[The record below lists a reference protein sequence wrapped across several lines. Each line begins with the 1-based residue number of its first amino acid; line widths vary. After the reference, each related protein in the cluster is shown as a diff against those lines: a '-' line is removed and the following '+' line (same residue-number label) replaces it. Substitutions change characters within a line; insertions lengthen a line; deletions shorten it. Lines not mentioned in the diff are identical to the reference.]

1 MNGTAD
7 RTGALGAANAAGT
20 VTTFEQ
26 LENKIRASEKAYDLN
41 KITQAYEV
49 AEKAHDGQK
58 RTSGD
63 PYITHPLAV
72 ASILLD
78 FCMDTDTICAALLHD
93 VVEDTEVTLEEL
105 RKKFGDDVALMVDGV
120 TKIGLVPLN
129 SKEEQHAE
137 NIRKI
142 LMAMSKDIRVI
153 IIKLADRLH
162 NMRTLAAR
170 PPHKQRKTS
179 LETMN
184 FYAPIAHRLGMSDV
198 KEEMEDIAIH
208 YLDPY
213 GCKEVEEQIAL
224 HKEERDAFIDSIK
237 ARIRERITD
246 IKPEPIIEGR
256 VKSIYSIYKKVYVK
270 NKKFDEIYDIYAV
283 RVIVQ
288 SVIECY
294 NVLGVIHDMF
304 RPIPYRF
311 KDYIATPKPNRY
323 QSLHT
328 TVIGREGIP
337 FEVQI
342 RTVEMHNTAQYG
354 VAAHWKYK
362 AGLSGSVSGEKRF
375 DWIRQLLERQQEA
388 DDVEAIT
395 DAIKTDLAQDEVFAF
410 TPKGDVISLPLGATV
425 IDFAYTI
432 HTQVGNKM
440 TGAKVGGRMVSFD
453 YEIKTGDIVE
463 ILTSGSPNYGPNR
476 NWLEIAKT
484 TEAKSKIRSWF
495 KKECRDENI
504 VRGREELEREFR
516 RNGIATEPELL
527 QSAAQRQRLS
537 SVDDLYAAIG
547 YGGVSLSKI
556 IQRIKEEQLRN
567 HKELQSAQA
576 AASADPQENIAETNR
591 RSRRKGIVVEG
602 VDNCLVKFAQCCNPL
617 PGDPIIGFVT
627 RGFGV
632 SIHKQ
637 DCINVINNMDNPD
650 NKDRWIKA
658 SWAGVDDSTYR
669 ATIDVIAE
677 DRITIFADIT
687 TAIAANH
694 IPLHELNAH
703 HLKNG
708 NTNLVVT
715 VEIAGME
722 QLSNVMGRL
731 QKIPGVISVER
742 TGKL

>member
-1 MNGTAD
+1 ME
-7 RTGALGAANAAGT
+7 AAVCST
-20 VTTFEQ
+20 IEQ
-26 LENKIRASEKAYDLN
+26 LMEKIRLSEKQYDAD
-41 KITQAYEV
+41 KIMRAYEV
-49 AEKAHDGQK
+49 ADRAHEGQMRSSGEK
-58 RTSGD
+58 
-63 PYITHPLAV
+63 YITHPLTV

-78 FCMDTDTICAALLHD
+78 YCMDTDTICAALLHD
-93 VVEDTEVTLEEL
+93 VVEDTDVTLDEL
-105 RKKFGDDVALMVDGV
+105 RKKFGEDVAVMVDGV

-129 SKEEQHAE
+129 SKEEQQAE

-162 NMRTLAAR
+162 NMRTLYAR
-170 PPHKQRKTS
+170 PPEKQRKTS

-184 FYAPIAHRLGMSDV
+184 YYAPIAHRLGMSDV

-213 GCKEVEEQIAL
+213 GCKEIERLLDV
-224 HKEERDAFIDSIK
+224 HKEERDSFIDTIIS
-237 ARIRERITD
+237 RIRERITD

-256 VKSIYSIYKKVYVK
+256 VKSIYSIYKKLYLK
-270 NKKFDEIYDIYAV
+270 NKRFDEIYDIYAV

-328 TVIGREGIP
+328 TVIGHEGIP

-354 VAAHWKYK
+354 IAAHWKYK
-362 AGLSGSVSGEKRF
+362 AGLKGSVAGEKRF

-388 DDVEAIT
+388 DDVEQLT
-395 DAIKTDLAQDEVFAF
+395 DAIKTDLAADEVFVF
-410 TPKGDVISLPLGATV
+410 SPKGDVFSLPKGATV
-425 IDFAYTI
+425 IDFAYAI
-432 HTQVGNKM
+432 HTEVGNKM
-440 TGAKVGGRMVSFD
+440 TGARVGGRMVSFD
-453 YEIKTGDIVE
+453 YKVKTGDIIE
-463 ILTSGSPNYGPNR
+463 ILTSGSASYGPNR
-476 NWLEIAKT
+476 NWLDIAT
-484 TEAKSKIRSWF
+484 TNEAKAKIRSWF

-516 RNGIATEPELL
+516 RNDIEITPELL
-527 QSAAQRQRLS
+527 EDAARRQRLD
-537 SVDDLYAAIG
+537 SVDDLLAAVG
-547 YGGVSLSKI
+547 YGGVSLQKI
-556 IQRIKEEQLRN
+556 MQRIKEEQLRAAKN
-567 HKELQSAQA
+567 APAAPQTPEELSAAIEQ
-576 AASADPQENIAETNR
+576 TNA
-591 RSRRKGIVVEG
+591 RSRRKGIIIEG
-602 VDNCLVKFAQCCNPL
+602 VDNCLVKFAHCCSPL

-637 DCINVINNMDNPD
+637 DCINVINNMDNPE

-658 SWAGVDDSTYR
+658 SWAGVDNSTYR
-669 ATIDVIAE
+669 AVIDIISEQKSSVI
-677 DRITIFADIT
+677 ADIT
-687 TAIAANH
+687 AAIAANH
-694 IPLHELNAH
+694 IPLHEMNLH
-703 HLKNG
+703 QLKNG
-708 NTNLVVT
+708 NNNLVIT
-715 VEIAGME
+715 IEIAGVE
-722 QLSNVMGRL
+722 QLTNIMTRL
-731 QKIPGVISVER
+731 QKIAGVISVER
-742 TGKL
+742 TGKQ

>member
-1 MNGTAD
+1 MTSQSG
-7 RTGALGAANAAGT
+7 AAGT
-20 VTTFEQ
+20 AVKTFEQ
-26 LENKIRASEKAYDLN
+26 LVEKIRASEKPYDLE
-41 KITQAYEV
+41 KITQAYKV
-49 AEKAHDGQK
+49 AEKAHEGQL

-78 FCMDTDTICAALLHD
+78 YCMDTDTICAALLHD
-93 VVEDTEVTLEEL
+93 TVEDTDVTLDEL
-105 RKKFGDDVALMVDGV
+105 RKKFGEDVALMVDGV
-120 TKIGLVPLN
+120 TKIGLVPLV
-129 SKEEQHAE
+129 SKEEQQAE

-170 PPHKQRKTS
+170 PPEKQRKTS

-237 ARIRERITD
+237 KRIRERISD

-270 NKKFDEIYDIYAV
+270 NKRFDEIYDIYAV

-362 AGLSGSVSGEKRF
+362 AGISGNVSGEKRF

-388 DDVEAIT
+388 DDVEAIA
-395 DAIKTDLAQDEVFAF
+395 DAIKTDLSPDEVFVF
-410 TPKGDVISLPLGATV
+410 TPKGDVVALPTGATV
-425 IDFAYTI
+425 LDFAYHI

-453 YEIKTGDIVE
+453 YVVHTGEIVE

-476 NWLEIAKT
+476 NWIEIAKT

-495 KKECRDENI
+495 KKECREENI
-504 VRGREELEREFR
+504 ERGREELEREFK
-516 RNGIATEPELL
+516 RNNIAITPELL
-527 QSAAQRQRLS
+527 QTFASRQRLD

-547 YGGVSLSKI
+547 YGGVSMAKI
-556 IQRIKEEQLRN
+556 VQRIKEDQLRN
-567 HKELQSAQA
+567 HKEQQAIQA
-576 AASADPQENIAETNR
+576 AAENPMESISENNR
-591 RSRRKGIVVEG
+591 RSRKKGIIIEG
-602 VDNCLVKFAQCCNPL
+602 MENCLVKFAQCCNPL

-637 DCINVINNMDNPD
+637 DCVNVVNNRDDPE
-650 NKDRWIKA
+650 NKDRWLKA
-658 SWAGVDDSTYR
+658 TWAGVEDSTYR

-694 IPLHELNAH
+694 IPLQEMNGH

-708 NTNLVVT
+708 NLDLVVT
-715 VEIAGME
+715 VEIAGVE
-722 QLSNVMGRL
+722 QLSNVMGRI

-742 TGKL
+742 TGKQ

>member
-1 MNGTAD
+1 MTSQ
-7 RTGALGAANAAGT
+7 TGAAGT
-20 VTTFEQ
+20 AVKTFEQ
-26 LENKIRASEKAYDLN
+26 LVEKIRASEKPYDLE
-41 KITQAYEV
+41 KITQAYKV
-49 AEKAHDGQK
+49 AEKAHEGQL

-78 FCMDTDTICAALLHD
+78 YCMDTDTICAALLHD
-93 VVEDTEVTLEEL
+93 TVEDTDVTLDEL
-105 RKKFGDDVALMVDGV
+105 RKKFGEDVALMVDGV
-120 TKIGLVPLN
+120 TKIGLVPLV
-129 SKEEQHAE
+129 SKEEQQAE

-170 PPHKQRKTS
+170 PPEKQRKTS

-237 ARIRERITD
+237 KRIRERISD

-270 NKKFDEIYDIYAV
+270 NKRFDEIYDIYAV

-362 AGLSGSVSGEKRF
+362 AGISGNVSGEKRF

-388 DDVEAIT
+388 DDVEAIA
-395 DAIKTDLAQDEVFAF
+395 DAIKTDLSPDEVFVF
-410 TPKGDVISLPLGATV
+410 TPKGDVVALPTGATV
-425 IDFAYTI
+425 LDFAYHI

-453 YEIKTGDIVE
+453 YVVHTGEIVE

-476 NWLEIAKT
+476 NWIEIAKT

-495 KKECRDENI
+495 KKECREENI
-504 VRGREELEREFR
+504 ERGREELEREFK
-516 RNGIATEPELL
+516 RNNIAITPELL
-527 QSAAQRQRLS
+527 QTSASRQRLD

-547 YGGVSLSKI
+547 YGGVSLAKI
-556 IQRIKEEQLRN
+556 VQRIKEDQLRN
-567 HKELQSAQA
+567 HKEQQAIQA
-576 AASADPQENIAETNR
+576 AAENPMESISENNR
-591 RSRRKGIVVEG
+591 RSRKKGIIIEG
-602 VDNCLVKFAQCCNPL
+602 MENCLVKFAQCCNPL

-637 DCINVINNMDNPD
+637 DCVNVVNNRDDPD
-650 NKDRWIKA
+650 NKDRWLKA
-658 SWAGVDDSTYR
+658 TWAGVEDSTYR

-694 IPLHELNAH
+694 IPLQEMNGH

-708 NTNLVVT
+708 NLDLVVT
-715 VEIAGME
+715 VEIAGVE
-722 QLSNVMGRL
+722 QLSNVMGRI

-742 TGKL
+742 TGKQ

>member
-1 MNGTAD
+1 MTSQ
-7 RTGALGAANAAGT
+7 TGAAGT
-20 VTTFEQ
+20 AVKTFEQ
-26 LENKIRASEKAYDLN
+26 LVEKIRASEKPYDLE
-41 KITQAYEV
+41 KITQAYKV
-49 AEKAHDGQK
+49 AEKAHEGQL

-78 FCMDTDTICAALLHD
+78 YCMDTDTICAALL
-93 VVEDTEVTLEEL
+93 VEDTDVTLDEL
-105 RKKFGDDVALMVDGV
+105 RKKFGEDVALMVDGV
-120 TKIGLVPLN
+120 TKIGLVPLV
-129 SKEEQHAE
+129 SKEEQQAE

-170 PPHKQRKTS
+170 PPEKQRKTS

-237 ARIRERITD
+237 KRIRERISD

-270 NKKFDEIYDIYAV
+270 NKRFDEIYDIYAV

-362 AGLSGSVSGEKRF
+362 AGISGNVSGEKRF
-375 DWIRQLLERQQEA
+375 DWIRQLLESQQEA
-388 DDVEAIT
+388 DDVEAIA
-395 DAIKTDLAQDEVFAF
+395 DAIKTDLSPDEVFVF
-410 TPKGDVISLPLGATV
+410 TPKGDVVALPTGATV
-425 IDFAYTI
+425 LDFAYHI

-453 YEIKTGDIVE
+453 YVVHTGEIVE

-476 NWLEIAKT
+476 NWIEIAKT

-495 KKECRDENI
+495 KKECREENI
-504 VRGREELEREFR
+504 ERGREELEREFK
-516 RNGIATEPELL
+516 RNNIAITPELL
-527 QSAAQRQRLS
+527 QTSASRQRLD

-547 YGGVSLSKI
+547 YGGVSMAKI
-556 IQRIKEEQLRN
+556 VQRIKEDQLRN
-567 HKELQSAQA
+567 HKEQQAIQA
-576 AASADPQENIAETNR
+576 AAENPMESISENNR
-591 RSRRKGIVVEG
+591 RSRKKGIIIEG
-602 VDNCLVKFAQCCNPL
+602 MENCLVKFAQCCNPL

-637 DCINVINNMDNPD
+637 DCVNVVNNRDDPE
-650 NKDRWIKA
+650 NKDRWLKA
-658 SWAGVDDSTYR
+658 TWAGVEDSTYR

-694 IPLHELNAH
+694 IPLQEMNGH

-708 NTNLVVT
+708 NLDLVVT
-715 VEIAGME
+715 VEIAGVE
-722 QLSNVMGRL
+722 QLSNVMGRI

-742 TGKL
+742 TGKQ

>member
-1 MNGTAD
+1 MTSQ
-7 RTGALGAANAAGT
+7 TGAAGT
-20 VTTFEQ
+20 AVKTFEQ
-26 LENKIRASEKAYDLN
+26 LVEKIRASEKTYDLE
-41 KITQAYEV
+41 KITQAYKV
-49 AEKAHDGQK
+49 AEKAHEGQL

-78 FCMDTDTICAALLHD
+78 YCMDTDTICAALLHD
-93 VVEDTEVTLEEL
+93 TVEDTDVTLDEL
-105 RKKFGDDVALMVDGV
+105 RKKFGEDVALMVDGV
-120 TKIGLVPLN
+120 TKIGLVPLV
-129 SKEEQHAE
+129 SKEEQQAE

-170 PPHKQRKTS
+170 PPEKQRKTS

-237 ARIRERITD
+237 KRIRERISD

-270 NKKFDEIYDIYAV
+270 NKRFDEIYDIYAV

-362 AGLSGSVSGEKRF
+362 AGISGNVSGEKRF

-388 DDVEAIT
+388 DDVEAIA
-395 DAIKTDLAQDEVFAF
+395 DAIKTDLSPDEVFVF
-410 TPKGDVISLPLGATV
+410 TPKGDVVALPTGATV
-425 IDFAYTI
+425 LDFAYHI

-453 YEIKTGDIVE
+453 YVVHTGEIVE

-476 NWLEIAKT
+476 NWIEIAKT

-495 KKECRDENI
+495 KKECREENI
-504 VRGREELEREFR
+504 ERGREELEREFK
-516 RNGIATEPELL
+516 RNNIAITPELL
-527 QSAAQRQRLS
+527 QTSASRQRLD

-547 YGGVSLSKI
+547 YGGVSMAKI
-556 IQRIKEEQLRN
+556 VQRIKEDQLRN
-567 HKELQSAQA
+567 HKEQQAIQA
-576 AASADPQENIAETNR
+576 AAENPMESISENNR
-591 RSRRKGIVVEG
+591 RSRKKGIIIEG
-602 VDNCLVKFAQCCNPL
+602 MENCLVKFAQCCNPL

-637 DCINVINNMDNPD
+637 DCVNVVNNRDDPE
-650 NKDRWIKA
+650 NKDRWLKA
-658 SWAGVDDSTYR
+658 TWAGVEDSTYR

-694 IPLHELNAH
+694 IPLQEMNGH

-708 NTNLVVT
+708 NLDLVVT
-715 VEIAGME
+715 VEIAGVE
-722 QLSNVMGRL
+722 QLSNVMGRI

-742 TGKL
+742 TGKQ

>member
-1 MNGTAD
+1 MTSQ
-7 RTGALGAANAAGT
+7 TGAAGT
-20 VTTFEQ
+20 AVKTFEQ
-26 LENKIRASEKAYDLN
+26 LVEKIRASEKPYDLE
-41 KITQAYEV
+41 KITQAYKV
-49 AEKAHDGQK
+49 AEKAHEGQL

-78 FCMDTDTICAALLHD
+78 YCMDTDTICAALLHD
-93 VVEDTEVTLEEL
+93 TVEDTDVTLDEL
-105 RKKFGDDVALMVDGV
+105 RKKFGEDVALMVDGV
-120 TKIGLVPLN
+120 TKIGLVPLV
-129 SKEEQHAE
+129 SKEEQQAE

-170 PPHKQRKTS
+170 PPEKQRKTS

-237 ARIRERITD
+237 KRIRERISD

-270 NKKFDEIYDIYAV
+270 NKRFDEIYDIYAV

-362 AGLSGSVSGEKRF
+362 AGISGNVSGEKRF

-388 DDVEAIT
+388 DDVEAIA
-395 DAIKTDLAQDEVFAF
+395 DAIKTDLSPDEVFVF
-410 TPKGDVISLPLGATV
+410 TPKGDVVALPTGATV
-425 IDFAYTI
+425 LDFAYHI

-453 YEIKTGDIVE
+453 YVVHTGEIVE

-476 NWLEIAKT
+476 NWIEIAKT

-495 KKECRDENI
+495 KKECREENI
-504 VRGREELEREFR
+504 ERGREELEREFK
-516 RNGIATEPELL
+516 RNNIAITPELL
-527 QSAAQRQRLS
+527 QTSASRQRLD

-547 YGGVSLSKI
+547 YGGVSMAKI
-556 IQRIKEEQLRN
+556 VQRIKEDQLRN
-567 HKELQSAQA
+567 HQEQQAIQA
-576 AASADPQENIAETNR
+576 AAENPMESISENNR
-591 RSRRKGIVVEG
+591 RSRKKGIIIEG
-602 VDNCLVKFAQCCNPL
+602 MENCLVKFAQCCNPL

-637 DCINVINNMDNPD
+637 DCVNVVNNRDDPE
-650 NKDRWIKA
+650 NKDRWLKA
-658 SWAGVDDSTYR
+658 TWAGVEDSTYR

-694 IPLHELNAH
+694 IPLQEMNGH

-708 NTNLVVT
+708 NLDLVVT
-715 VEIAGME
+715 VEIAGVE
-722 QLSNVMGRL
+722 QLSNVMGRI

-742 TGKL
+742 TGKQ

>member
-1 MNGTAD
+1 MTSQ
-7 RTGALGAANAAGT
+7 TGAAGT
-20 VTTFEQ
+20 AVKTFEQ
-26 LENKIRASEKAYDLN
+26 LVEKIRASEKPYDLE
-41 KITQAYEV
+41 KITQAYKV
-49 AEKAHDGQK
+49 AEKAHEGQL

-78 FCMDTDTICAALLHD
+78 YCMDTDTICAALLHD
-93 VVEDTEVTLEEL
+93 TVEDTDVTLDEL
-105 RKKFGDDVALMVDGV
+105 RKKFGEDVALMVDGV
-120 TKIGLVPLN
+120 TKIGLVPLV
-129 SKEEQHAE
+129 SKEEQQAE

-170 PPHKQRKTS
+170 PPEKQRKTS

-237 ARIRERITD
+237 KRIRERISD

-270 NKKFDEIYDIYAV
+270 NKRFDEIYDIYAV

-362 AGLSGSVSGEKRF
+362 AGISGNVSGEKRF

-388 DDVEAIT
+388 DDVEAIA
-395 DAIKTDLAQDEVFAF
+395 DAIKTDLSPDEVFVF
-410 TPKGDVISLPLGATV
+410 TPKGDVVALPTGATV
-425 IDFAYTI
+425 LDFAYHI

-453 YEIKTGDIVE
+453 YVVHTGEIVE
-463 ILTSGSPNYGPNR
+463 ILTSGSPNYGPNS
-476 NWLEIAKT
+476 NWIEIAKT

-495 KKECRDENI
+495 KKECREENI
-504 VRGREELEREFR
+504 ERGREELEREFK
-516 RNGIATEPELL
+516 RNNIAITPELL
-527 QSAAQRQRLS
+527 QTSASRQRLD

-547 YGGVSLSKI
+547 YGGVSMAKI
-556 IQRIKEEQLRN
+556 VQRIKEDQLRN
-567 HKELQSAQA
+567 HKEQQAIQA
-576 AASADPQENIAETNR
+576 AAENPMESISENNR
-591 RSRRKGIVVEG
+591 RSRKKGIIIEG
-602 VDNCLVKFAQCCNPL
+602 MENCLVKFAQCCNPL

-637 DCINVINNMDNPD
+637 DCVNVVNNRDDPE
-650 NKDRWIKA
+650 NKDRWLKA
-658 SWAGVDDSTYR
+658 TWAGVEDSTYR

-694 IPLHELNAH
+694 IPLQEMNGH

-708 NTNLVVT
+708 NLDLVVT
-715 VEIAGME
+715 VEIAGVE
-722 QLSNVMGRL
+722 QLSNVMGRI

-742 TGKL
+742 TGKQ

>member
-1 MNGTAD
+1 MTSQ
-7 RTGALGAANAAGT
+7 TGAAGT
-20 VTTFEQ
+20 AVKTFEQ
-26 LENKIRASEKAYDLN
+26 LVEKIRASEKPYDLE
-41 KITQAYEV
+41 KITQAYKM
-49 AEKAHDGQK
+49 AEKAHEGQL

-78 FCMDTDTICAALLHD
+78 YCMDTDTICAALLHD
-93 VVEDTEVTLEEL
+93 TVEDTDVTLDEL
-105 RKKFGDDVALMVDGV
+105 RKKFGEDVALMVDGV
-120 TKIGLVPLN
+120 TKIGLVPLV
-129 SKEEQHAE
+129 SKEEQQAE

-170 PPHKQRKTS
+170 PPEKQRKTS

-237 ARIRERITD
+237 KRIRERISD

-270 NKKFDEIYDIYAV
+270 NKRFDEIYDIYAV

-362 AGLSGSVSGEKRF
+362 AGISGNVSGEKRF

-388 DDVEAIT
+388 DDVEAIA
-395 DAIKTDLAQDEVFAF
+395 DAIKTDLSPDEVFVF
-410 TPKGDVISLPLGATV
+410 TPKGDVVALPTGATV
-425 IDFAYTI
+425 LDFAYHI

-453 YEIKTGDIVE
+453 YVVHTGEIVE

-476 NWLEIAKT
+476 NWIEIAKT

-495 KKECRDENI
+495 KKECREENI
-504 VRGREELEREFR
+504 ERGREELEREFK
-516 RNGIATEPELL
+516 RNNIAITPELL
-527 QSAAQRQRLS
+527 QTSASRQRLD

-547 YGGVSLSKI
+547 YGGVSMAKI
-556 IQRIKEEQLRN
+556 VQRIKEDQLRN
-567 HKELQSAQA
+567 QKEQQAIQA
-576 AASADPQENIAETNR
+576 AAENPMESISENNR
-591 RSRRKGIVVEG
+591 RSRKKGIIIEG
-602 VDNCLVKFAQCCNPL
+602 MENCLVKFAQCCNPL

-637 DCINVINNMDNPD
+637 DCVNVVNNRDDPE
-650 NKDRWIKA
+650 NKDRWLKA
-658 SWAGVDDSTYR
+658 TWAGVEDSTYR

-694 IPLHELNAH
+694 IPLQEMNGH

-708 NTNLVVT
+708 NLDLVVT
-715 VEIAGME
+715 VEIAGVE
-722 QLSNVMGRL
+722 QLSNVMGRI

-742 TGKL
+742 TGKQ

>member
-1 MNGTAD
+1 MTSQTGVAGTA
-7 RTGALGAANAAGT
+7 
-20 VTTFEQ
+20 VKTFEQ
-26 LENKIRASEKAYDLN
+26 LVEKIRASEKPYDLE
-41 KITQAYEV
+41 KITQAYKV
-49 AEKAHDGQK
+49 AEKAHEGQL

-78 FCMDTDTICAALLHD
+78 YCMDTDTICAALLHD
-93 VVEDTEVTLEEL
+93 TVEDTDVTLDEL
-105 RKKFGDDVALMVDGV
+105 RKKFGEDVALMVDGV
-120 TKIGLVPLN
+120 TKIGLVPLV
-129 SKEEQHAE
+129 SKEEQQAE

-170 PPHKQRKTS
+170 PPEKQRKTS

-237 ARIRERITD
+237 KRIRERISD

-270 NKKFDEIYDIYAV
+270 NKRFDEIYDIYAV

-362 AGLSGSVSGEKRF
+362 AGISGNVSGEKRF

-388 DDVEAIT
+388 DDVEAIA
-395 DAIKTDLAQDEVFAF
+395 DAIKTDLSPDEVFVF
-410 TPKGDVISLPLGATV
+410 TPKGDVVALPTGATV
-425 IDFAYTI
+425 LDFAYHI

-453 YEIKTGDIVE
+453 YVVHTGEIVE

-476 NWLEIAKT
+476 NWIEIAKT

-495 KKECRDENI
+495 KKECREENI
-504 VRGREELEREFR
+504 ERGREELEREFK
-516 RNGIATEPELL
+516 RNNIAITPELL
-527 QSAAQRQRLS
+527 QTSASRQRLD

-547 YGGVSLSKI
+547 YGGVSMAKI
-556 IQRIKEEQLRN
+556 VQRIKEDQLRN
-567 HKELQSAQA
+567 HKEQQAIQA
-576 AASADPQENIAETNR
+576 AAENPMESISENNR
-591 RSRRKGIVVEG
+591 RSRKKGIIIEG
-602 VDNCLVKFAQCCNPL
+602 MENCLVKFAQCCNPL

-637 DCINVINNMDNPD
+637 DCVNVVNNRDDPENR
-650 NKDRWIKA
+650 DRWLKA
-658 SWAGVDDSTYR
+658 TWAGVEDSTYR

-694 IPLHELNAH
+694 IPLQEMNGH

-708 NTNLVVT
+708 NLDLVVT
-715 VEIAGME
+715 VEIAGVE
-722 QLSNVMGRL
+722 QLSNVMGRI

-742 TGKL
+742 TGKQ

>member
-1 MNGTAD
+1 MTSQ
-7 RTGALGAANAAGT
+7 TGAAGT
-20 VTTFEQ
+20 AVKTFEQ
-26 LENKIRASEKAYDLN
+26 LVEKIRASEKPYDLE
-41 KITQAYEV
+41 KITQAYKV
-49 AEKAHDGQK
+49 AEKAHEGQL

-78 FCMDTDTICAALLHD
+78 YCMDTDTICAALLHD
-93 VVEDTEVTLEEL
+93 TVEDTDVTLDEL
-105 RKKFGDDVALMVDGV
+105 RKKFGEDVALMVDGV
-120 TKIGLVPLN
+120 TKIGLVPLV
-129 SKEEQHAE
+129 SKEEQQAE

-170 PPHKQRKTS
+170 PPEKQRKTS

-237 ARIRERITD
+237 KRIRERISD

-270 NKKFDEIYDIYAV
+270 NKRFDEIYDIYAV

-362 AGLSGSVSGEKRF
+362 AGISGNVSGEKRF

-388 DDVEAIT
+388 DDVEAIA
-395 DAIKTDLAQDEVFAF
+395 DAIKTDLSPDEVFVF
-410 TPKGDVISLPLGATV
+410 TPKGDVVALPTGATV
-425 IDFAYTI
+425 LDFAYHI

-453 YEIKTGDIVE
+453 YVVHTGEIVE

-476 NWLEIAKT
+476 SWIEIAKT

-495 KKECRDENI
+495 KKECREENI
-504 VRGREELEREFR
+504 ERGREELEREFK
-516 RNGIATEPELL
+516 RNNIAITPELL
-527 QSAAQRQRLS
+527 QTSASRQRLD

-547 YGGVSLSKI
+547 YGGVSMAKI
-556 IQRIKEEQLRN
+556 VQRIKEDQLRN
-567 HKELQSAQA
+567 HKEQQAIQA
-576 AASADPQENIAETNR
+576 AAENPMESISENNR
-591 RSRRKGIVVEG
+591 RSRKKGIIIEG
-602 VDNCLVKFAQCCNPL
+602 MENCLVKFAQCCNPL

-637 DCINVINNMDNPD
+637 DCVNVVNNRDDPE
-650 NKDRWIKA
+650 NKDRWLKA
-658 SWAGVDDSTYR
+658 TWAGVEDSTYR

-694 IPLHELNAH
+694 IPLQEMNGH

-708 NTNLVVT
+708 NLDLVVT
-715 VEIAGME
+715 VEIAGVE
-722 QLSNVMGRL
+722 QLSNVMGRI

-742 TGKL
+742 TGKQ

>member
-1 MNGTAD
+1 MTSQ
-7 RTGALGAANAAGT
+7 TGAAGT
-20 VTTFEQ
+20 AVKTFEQ
-26 LENKIRASEKAYDLN
+26 LVEKIRASEKPYDLE
-41 KITQAYEV
+41 KITQAYKV
-49 AEKAHDGQK
+49 AEKAHEGQL

-78 FCMDTDTICAALLHD
+78 YCMDTDTICAALLHD
-93 VVEDTEVTLEEL
+93 TVEDTDVTIDEL
-105 RKKFGDDVALMVDGV
+105 RKKFGEDVALMVDGV
-120 TKIGLVPLN
+120 TKIGLVPLV
-129 SKEEQHAE
+129 SKEEQQAE

-170 PPHKQRKTS
+170 PPEKQRKTS

-237 ARIRERITD
+237 KRIRERISD

-270 NKKFDEIYDIYAV
+270 NKRFDEIYDIYAV

-362 AGLSGSVSGEKRF
+362 AGISGNVSGEKRF

-388 DDVEAIT
+388 DDVEAIA
-395 DAIKTDLAQDEVFAF
+395 DAIKTDLSPDEVFVF
-410 TPKGDVISLPLGATV
+410 TPKGDVVALPTGATV
-425 IDFAYTI
+425 LDFAYHI

-453 YEIKTGDIVE
+453 YVVHTGEIVE

-476 NWLEIAKT
+476 NWIEIAKT

-495 KKECRDENI
+495 KKECREENI
-504 VRGREELEREFR
+504 ERGREELEREFK
-516 RNGIATEPELL
+516 RNNIAITPELL
-527 QSAAQRQRLS
+527 QTSASRQRLD

-547 YGGVSLSKI
+547 YGGVSMAKI
-556 IQRIKEEQLRN
+556 VQRIKEDQLRN
-567 HKELQSAQA
+567 HKEQQAIQA
-576 AASADPQENIAETNR
+576 AAENPMESISENNR
-591 RSRRKGIVVEG
+591 RSRKKGIIIEG
-602 VDNCLVKFAQCCNPL
+602 MENCLVKFAQCCNPL

-637 DCINVINNMDNPD
+637 DCVNVVNNRDDPE
-650 NKDRWIKA
+650 NKDRWLKA
-658 SWAGVDDSTYR
+658 TWAGVEDSTYR

-694 IPLHELNAH
+694 IPLQEMNGH

-708 NTNLVVT
+708 NLDLVVT
-715 VEIAGME
+715 VEIAGVE
-722 QLSNVMGRL
+722 QLSNVMGRI

-742 TGKL
+742 TGKQ

>member
-1 MNGTAD
+1 MTSQ
-7 RTGALGAANAAGT
+7 TGAAGT
-20 VTTFEQ
+20 AVKTFEQ
-26 LENKIRASEKAYDLN
+26 LVEKIRASEKPYDLE
-41 KITQAYEV
+41 KITQAYKV
-49 AEKAHDGQK
+49 AEKAHEGQL

-78 FCMDTDTICAALLHD
+78 YCMDTDTICAALLHD
-93 VVEDTEVTLEEL
+93 TVEDTDVTLDEL
-105 RKKFGDDVALMVDGV
+105 RKKFGEDVALMVDGV
-120 TKIGLVPLN
+120 TKIGLVPLV
-129 SKEEQHAE
+129 SKEEQQAE

-170 PPHKQRKTS
+170 PPEKQRKTS

-237 ARIRERITD
+237 KRIRERISD

-270 NKKFDEIYDIYAV
+270 NKRFDEIYDIYAV

-362 AGLSGSVSGEKRF
+362 AGISGNVSGEKRF

-388 DDVEAIT
+388 DDVEAIA
-395 DAIKTDLAQDEVFAF
+395 DAIKTDLSPDEVFVF
-410 TPKGDVISLPLGATV
+410 TPKGDVVALPTGATV
-425 IDFAYTI
+425 LDFAYHI

-453 YEIKTGDIVE
+453 YVVHTGEIVE

-476 NWLEIAKT
+476 NWIEIAKT

-495 KKECRDENI
+495 KKECREENI
-504 VRGREELEREFR
+504 ERGREELEREFK
-516 RNGIATEPELL
+516 RNNIAITPELL
-527 QSAAQRQRLS
+527 QTSASRQRLD

-547 YGGVSLSKI
+547 YGGVSMAKI
-556 IQRIKEEQLRN
+556 VQRIKEDQLRN
-567 HKELQSAQA
+567 HKEQQAIQA
-576 AASADPQENIAETNR
+576 AAENPMESISENNR
-591 RSRRKGIVVEG
+591 RSRKKGIIIEG
-602 VDNCLVKFAQCCNPL
+602 MENCLVKFAQCCNPL

-637 DCINVINNMDNPD
+637 DCVNVVNNRDDPD
-650 NKDRWIKA
+650 NKDRWLKA
-658 SWAGVDDSTYR
+658 TWAGVEDSTYR

-694 IPLHELNAH
+694 IPLQEMNGH

-708 NTNLVVT
+708 NLDLVVT
-715 VEIAGME
+715 VEIAGVE
-722 QLSNVMGRL
+722 QLSNVMGRI

-742 TGKL
+742 TGKQ

>member
-7 RTGALGAANAAGT
+7 KTGAAGAASAAST

-41 KITQAYEV
+41 KISQAYAV
-49 AEKAHDGQK
+49 AEKAHEGQQ

-78 FCMDTDTICAALLHD
+78 YCMDTDTICAALLHD

-129 SKEEQHAE
+129 SKEELQAE

-410 TPKGDVISLPLGATV
+410 TPKGDVVSLPLGATV
-425 IDFAYTI
+425 IDFAYSI

-484 TEAKSKIRSWF
+484 TAAKSKIRSWF

-516 RNGIATEPELL
+516 RNGIAAEPELL
-527 QSAAQRQRLS
+527 RSAAQRQRLS

-567 HKELQSAQA
+567 HKELQSAQN

-591 RSRRKGIVVEG
+591 RSRRKGIIVEG

-617 PGDPIIGFVT
+617 PGDPVIGFVT

-677 DRITIFADIT
+677 DRITIYADIT

>member
-1 MNGTAD
+1 MTSQ
-7 RTGALGAANAAGT
+7 TGAAGT
-20 VTTFEQ
+20 AVKTFEQ
-26 LENKIRASEKAYDLN
+26 LVEKIRASEKPYDLE
-41 KITQAYEV
+41 KITQAYKV
-49 AEKAHDGQK
+49 AEKAHEGQL

-78 FCMDTDTICAALLHD
+78 YCMDTDTICAALLHD
-93 VVEDTEVTLEEL
+93 TVEDTDVTLDEL
-105 RKKFGDDVALMVDGV
+105 RKKFGEDVALMVDGV
-120 TKIGLVPLN
+120 TKIGLVPLV
-129 SKEEQHAE
+129 SKEEQQAE

-170 PPHKQRKTS
+170 PPEKQRKTS

-237 ARIRERITD
+237 KRIRERISD

-270 NKKFDEIYDIYAV
+270 NKRFDEIYDIYAV

-362 AGLSGSVSGEKRF
+362 AGISGNVSGEKRF

-388 DDVEAIT
+388 DDVEAIA
-395 DAIKTDLAQDEVFAF
+395 DAIKTDLSPDEVFVF
-410 TPKGDVISLPLGATV
+410 TPKGDVVALPTGATV
-425 IDFAYTI
+425 LDFAYHI

-453 YEIKTGDIVE
+453 YVVHTGEIVE

-476 NWLEIAKT
+476 NWIEIAKT

-495 KKECRDENI
+495 KKECREENI
-504 VRGREELEREFR
+504 ERGREELEREFK
-516 RNGIATEPELL
+516 RNNIAITPELL
-527 QSAAQRQRLS
+527 QTFASRQRLD

-547 YGGVSLSKI
+547 YGGVSMAKI
-556 IQRIKEEQLRN
+556 VQRIKEDQLRN
-567 HKELQSAQA
+567 HKEQQAIQA
-576 AASADPQENIAETNR
+576 AAENPMESISENNR
-591 RSRRKGIVVEG
+591 RSRKKGIIIEG
-602 VDNCLVKFAQCCNPL
+602 MENCLVKFAQCCNPL

-637 DCINVINNMDNPD
+637 DCVNVVNNRDDPE
-650 NKDRWIKA
+650 NKDRWLKA
-658 SWAGVDDSTYR
+658 TWAGVEDSTYR
-669 ATIDVIAE
+669 VIAE

-694 IPLHELNAH
+694 IPLQEMNGH

-708 NTNLVVT
+708 NLDLVVT
-715 VEIAGME
+715 VEIAGVE
-722 QLSNVMGRL
+722 QLSNVMGRI

-742 TGKL
+742 TGKQ

>member
-1 MNGTAD
+1 MTSQIG
-7 RTGALGAANAAGT
+7 AAGT
-20 VTTFEQ
+20 AVKTFEQ
-26 LENKIRASEKAYDLN
+26 LVEKIRASEKPYDLE
-41 KITQAYEV
+41 KITQAYKV
-49 AEKAHDGQK
+49 AEKAHEGQL

-78 FCMDTDTICAALLHD
+78 YCMDTDTICAALLHD
-93 VVEDTEVTLEEL
+93 TVEDTDVTLDEL
-105 RKKFGDDVALMVDGV
+105 RKKFGEDVALMVDGV
-120 TKIGLVPLN
+120 TKIGLVPLV
-129 SKEEQHAE
+129 SKEEQQAE

-170 PPHKQRKTS
+170 PPEKQRKTS

-237 ARIRERITD
+237 KRIRERISD

-270 NKKFDEIYDIYAV
+270 NKRFDEIYDIYAV

-362 AGLSGSVSGEKRF
+362 AGISGNVSGEKRF

-388 DDVEAIT
+388 DDVEAIA
-395 DAIKTDLAQDEVFAF
+395 DAIKTDLSPDEVFVF
-410 TPKGDVISLPLGATV
+410 TPKGDVVALPTGATV
-425 IDFAYTI
+425 LDFAYHI

-453 YEIKTGDIVE
+453 YVVHTGEIVE

-476 NWLEIAKT
+476 NWIEIAKT

-495 KKECRDENI
+495 KKECREENI
-504 VRGREELEREFR
+504 ERGREELEREFK
-516 RNGIATEPELL
+516 RNNIAITPELL
-527 QSAAQRQRLS
+527 QTFASRQRLD

-547 YGGVSLSKI
+547 YGGVSMAKI
-556 IQRIKEEQLRN
+556 VQRIKEDQLRN
-567 HKELQSAQA
+567 HKEQQAIQA
-576 AASADPQENIAETNR
+576 AAENPMESISENNR
-591 RSRRKGIVVEG
+591 RSRKKGIIIEG
-602 VDNCLVKFAQCCNPL
+602 MENCLVKFAQCCNPL

-637 DCINVINNMDNPD
+637 DCVNVVNNRDDPE
-650 NKDRWIKA
+650 NKDRWLKA
-658 SWAGVDDSTYR
+658 TWAGVEDSTYR

-694 IPLHELNAH
+694 IPLQEMNGH

-708 NTNLVVT
+708 NLDLVVT
-715 VEIAGME
+715 VEIAGVE
-722 QLSNVMGRL
+722 QLSNVMGRI

-742 TGKL
+742 TGKQ

>member
-1 MNGTAD
+1 M
-7 RTGALGAANAAGT
+7 
-20 VTTFEQ
+20 E
-26 LENKIRASEKAYDLN
+26 KIRASEKPYDLE
-41 KITQAYEV
+41 KITQAYKV
-49 AEKAHDGQK
+49 AEKAHEGQL

-78 FCMDTDTICAALLHD
+78 YCMDTDTICAALLHD
-93 VVEDTEVTLEEL
+93 TVEDTDVTLDEL
-105 RKKFGDDVALMVDGV
+105 RKKFGEDVALMVDGV
-120 TKIGLVPLN
+120 TKIGLVPLV
-129 SKEEQHAE
+129 SKEEQQAE

-170 PPHKQRKTS
+170 PPEKQRKTS

-237 ARIRERITD
+237 KRIRERISD

-270 NKKFDEIYDIYAV
+270 NKRFDEIYDIYAV

-362 AGLSGSVSGEKRF
+362 AGISGNVSGEKRF

-388 DDVEAIT
+388 DDVEAIA
-395 DAIKTDLAQDEVFAF
+395 DAIKTDLSPDEVFVF
-410 TPKGDVISLPLGATV
+410 TPKGDVVALPTGATV
-425 IDFAYTI
+425 LDFAYHI

-453 YEIKTGDIVE
+453 YVVHTGEIVE

-476 NWLEIAKT
+476 NWIEIAKT

-495 KKECRDENI
+495 KKECREENI
-504 VRGREELEREFR
+504 ERGREELEREFK
-516 RNGIATEPELL
+516 RNNIAITPELL
-527 QSAAQRQRLS
+527 QTSASRQRLD

-547 YGGVSLSKI
+547 YGGVSMAKI
-556 IQRIKEEQLRN
+556 VQRIKEDQLRN
-567 HKELQSAQA
+567 HKEQQAIQA
-576 AASADPQENIAETNR
+576 AAENPMESISENNR
-591 RSRRKGIVVEG
+591 RSRKKGIIIEG
-602 VDNCLVKFAQCCNPL
+602 MENCLVKFAQCCNPL

-637 DCINVINNMDNPD
+637 DCVNVVNNRDDPE
-650 NKDRWIKA
+650 NKDRWLKA
-658 SWAGVDDSTYR
+658 TWAGVEDSTYR

-694 IPLHELNAH
+694 IPLQEMNGH

-708 NTNLVVT
+708 NLDLVVT
-715 VEIAGME
+715 VEIARRGAAFQRNGQDTE
-722 QLSNVMGRL
+722 DTRSYF
-731 QKIPGVISVER
+731 S
-742 TGKL
+742 

>member
-1 MNGTAD
+1 MTSQ
-7 RTGALGAANAAGT
+7 TGAAGT
-20 VTTFEQ
+20 AVKTFEQ
-26 LENKIRASEKAYDLN
+26 LVEKIRASEKPYDLE
-41 KITQAYEV
+41 KITQAYKV
-49 AEKAHDGQK
+49 AEKAHEGQL

-78 FCMDTDTICAALLHD
+78 YCMDTDTICAALLHD
-93 VVEDTEVTLEEL
+93 TVEDTDVTLDEL
-105 RKKFGDDVALMVDGV
+105 RKKFGEDVALMVDGV
-120 TKIGLVPLN
+120 TKIGLVPLV
-129 SKEEQHAE
+129 SKEEQQAE

-170 PPHKQRKTS
+170 PPEKQRKTS

-237 ARIRERITD
+237 KRIRERISD

-270 NKKFDEIYDIYAV
+270 NKRFDEIYDIYAV

-362 AGLSGSVSGEKRF
+362 AGISGNVSGEKRF

-388 DDVEAIT
+388 DDVEAIA
-395 DAIKTDLAQDEVFAF
+395 DAIKTDLSPDEVFVF
-410 TPKGDVISLPLGATV
+410 TPKGDVVALPTGATV
-425 IDFAYTI
+425 LDFAYHI

-453 YEIKTGDIVE
+453 YVVHTGEIVE

-476 NWLEIAKT
+476 NWIEIAKT

-495 KKECRDENI
+495 KKECREENI
-504 VRGREELEREFR
+504 ERGREELEREFK
-516 RNGIATEPELL
+516 RNNIAITPELL
-527 QSAAQRQRLS
+527 QTSASRQRLD

-547 YGGVSLSKI
+547 YGGVSMAKI
-556 IQRIKEEQLRN
+556 VQRIKEDQLRN
-567 HKELQSAQA
+567 HKEQQAIQA
-576 AASADPQENIAETNR
+576 AAENPMESISENNR
-591 RSRRKGIVVEG
+591 RSRKKGIIIEG
-602 VDNCLVKFAQCCNPL
+602 MENCLVKFAQRCNPL

-637 DCINVINNMDNPD
+637 DCVNVVNNRDDPE
-650 NKDRWIKA
+650 NKDRWLKA
-658 SWAGVDDSTYR
+658 TWAGVEDSTYR

-694 IPLHELNAH
+694 IPLQEMNGH

-708 NTNLVVT
+708 NLDLVVT
-715 VEIAGME
+715 VEIAGVE
-722 QLSNVMGRL
+722 QLSNVMGRI

-742 TGKL
+742 TGKQ

>member
-1 MNGTAD
+1 MTSQ
-7 RTGALGAANAAGT
+7 TGAAGT
-20 VTTFEQ
+20 AVKTFEQ
-26 LENKIRASEKAYDLN
+26 LVEKIRASEKPYDLE
-41 KITQAYEV
+41 KITQAYKV
-49 AEKAHDGQK
+49 AEKAHEGQL

-78 FCMDTDTICAALLHD
+78 YCMDTDTICAALLHD
-93 VVEDTEVTLEEL
+93 TVEDTDVTLDEL
-105 RKKFGDDVALMVDGV
+105 RKKFGEDVALMVDGV
-120 TKIGLVPLN
+120 TKIGLVPLV
-129 SKEEQHAE
+129 SKEEQQAE

-170 PPHKQRKTS
+170 PPDKQRKTS

-237 ARIRERITD
+237 KRIRERISD

-270 NKKFDEIYDIYAV
+270 NKRFDEIYDIYAV

-362 AGLSGSVSGEKRF
+362 AGISGNVSGEKRF

-388 DDVEAIT
+388 DDVEAIA
-395 DAIKTDLAQDEVFAF
+395 DAIKTDLSPDEVFVF
-410 TPKGDVISLPLGATV
+410 TPKGDVVALPTGATV
-425 IDFAYTI
+425 LDFAYHI

-453 YEIKTGDIVE
+453 YVVHTGEIVE

-476 NWLEIAKT
+476 NWIEIAKT

-495 KKECRDENI
+495 KKECREENI
-504 VRGREELEREFR
+504 ERGREELEREFK
-516 RNGIATEPELL
+516 RNNIAITPELL
-527 QSAAQRQRLS
+527 QTFASRQRLD

-547 YGGVSLSKI
+547 YGGVSMAKI
-556 IQRIKEEQLRN
+556 VQRIKEDQLRN
-567 HKELQSAQA
+567 HKEQQAIQA
-576 AASADPQENIAETNR
+576 AAENPMESISENNR
-591 RSRRKGIVVEG
+591 RSRKKGIIIEG
-602 VDNCLVKFAQCCNPL
+602 MENCLVKFAQCCNPL

-637 DCINVINNMDNPD
+637 DCVNVVNNRDDPE
-650 NKDRWIKA
+650 NKDRWLKA
-658 SWAGVDDSTYR
+658 TWAGVEDSTYR

-694 IPLHELNAH
+694 IPLQEMNGH

-708 NTNLVVT
+708 NLDLVVT
-715 VEIAGME
+715 VEIAGVE
-722 QLSNVMGRL
+722 QLSNVMGRI

-742 TGKL
+742 TGKQ

>member
-1 MNGTAD
+1 MTSQ
-7 RTGALGAANAAGT
+7 TGAAGT
-20 VTTFEQ
+20 AVKTFKQ
-26 LENKIRASEKAYDLN
+26 LVEKIRASEKPYDLE
-41 KITQAYEV
+41 KITQAYKV
-49 AEKAHDGQK
+49 AEKAHEGQL

-78 FCMDTDTICAALLHD
+78 YCMDTDTICAALLHD
-93 VVEDTEVTLEEL
+93 TVEDTDVTLDEL
-105 RKKFGDDVALMVDGV
+105 RKKFGEDVALMVDGV
-120 TKIGLVPLN
+120 TKIGLVPLV
-129 SKEEQHAE
+129 SKEEQQAE

-170 PPHKQRKTS
+170 PPEKQRKTS

-237 ARIRERITD
+237 KRIRERISD

-270 NKKFDEIYDIYAV
+270 NKRFDEIYDIYAV

-362 AGLSGSVSGEKRF
+362 AGISGNVSGEKRF

-388 DDVEAIT
+388 DDVEAIA
-395 DAIKTDLAQDEVFAF
+395 DAIKTDLSPDEVFVF
-410 TPKGDVISLPLGATV
+410 TPKGDVVALPTGATV
-425 IDFAYTI
+425 LDFAYHI

-453 YEIKTGDIVE
+453 YVVHTGEIVE

-476 NWLEIAKT
+476 NWIEIAKT

-495 KKECRDENI
+495 KKECREENI
-504 VRGREELEREFR
+504 ERGREELEREFK
-516 RNGIATEPELL
+516 RNNIAITPELL
-527 QSAAQRQRLS
+527 QTSASRQRLD

-547 YGGVSLSKI
+547 YGGVSMAKI
-556 IQRIKEEQLRN
+556 VQRIKEDQLRN
-567 HKELQSAQA
+567 HKEQQAIQA
-576 AASADPQENIAETNR
+576 AAENPMESISENNR
-591 RSRRKGIVVEG
+591 RSRKKGIIIEG
-602 VDNCLVKFAQCCNPL
+602 MENCLVKFAQCCNPL

-637 DCINVINNMDNPD
+637 DCVNVVNNRDDPE
-650 NKDRWIKA
+650 NKDRWLKA
-658 SWAGVDDSTYR
+658 TWAGVEDSTYR

-694 IPLHELNAH
+694 IPLQEMNGH

-708 NTNLVVT
+708 NLDLVVT
-715 VEIAGME
+715 VEIAGVE
-722 QLSNVMGRL
+722 QLSNVMGRI

-742 TGKL
+742 TGKQ

>member
-1 MNGTAD
+1 MTSQ
-7 RTGALGAANAAGT
+7 TGAAGT
-20 VTTFEQ
+20 AVKTFEQ
-26 LENKIRASEKAYDLN
+26 LVEKIRASEKPYDLE
-41 KITQAYEV
+41 KITQAYKV
-49 AEKAHDGQK
+49 AEKAHEGQL

-78 FCMDTDTICAALLHD
+78 YCMDTDTICAALLHD
-93 VVEDTEVTLEEL
+93 TVEDTDVTLDEL
-105 RKKFGDDVALMVDGV
+105 RKKFGEDVALMVDGV
-120 TKIGLVPLN
+120 TKIGLVPLV
-129 SKEEQHAE
+129 SKEEQQAE

-170 PPHKQRKTS
+170 PPEKQRKTS

-237 ARIRERITD
+237 KRIRERISD

-270 NKKFDEIYDIYAV
+270 NKRFDEIYDIYAV

-362 AGLSGSVSGEKRF
+362 AGISGNVSGEKRF

-388 DDVEAIT
+388 DDVEAIA
-395 DAIKTDLAQDEVFAF
+395 DAIKTDLSPDEVFVF
-410 TPKGDVISLPLGATV
+410 TPKGDVVALPTGATV
-425 IDFAYTI
+425 LDFAYHI

-453 YEIKTGDIVE
+453 YVVHTGEIVE

-476 NWLEIAKT
+476 NWIEIAKT

-495 KKECRDENI
+495 KKECREENI
-504 VRGREELEREFR
+504 ERGREELEREFKR
-516 RNGIATEPELL
+516 KNIAITPELL
-527 QSAAQRQRLS
+527 QTSASRQRLD

-547 YGGVSLSKI
+547 YGGVSMAKI
-556 IQRIKEEQLRN
+556 VQRIKEDQLRN
-567 HKELQSAQA
+567 HKEQQAIQA
-576 AASADPQENIAETNR
+576 AAENPMESISENNR
-591 RSRRKGIVVEG
+591 RSRKKGIIIEG
-602 VDNCLVKFAQCCNPL
+602 MENCLVKFAQCCNPL

-637 DCINVINNMDNPD
+637 DCVNVVNNRDDPD
-650 NKDRWIKA
+650 NKDRWLKA
-658 SWAGVDDSTYR
+658 TWAGVEDSTYR

-694 IPLHELNAH
+694 IPLQEMNGH

-708 NTNLVVT
+708 NLDLVVT
-715 VEIAGME
+715 VEIAGVE
-722 QLSNVMGRL
+722 QLSNVMGRI

-742 TGKL
+742 TGKQ

>member
-1 MNGTAD
+1 MTSQ
-7 RTGALGAANAAGT
+7 TGAAGT
-20 VTTFEQ
+20 AVKTFEQ
-26 LENKIRASEKAYDLN
+26 LVEKIRASEKPYDLE
-41 KITQAYEV
+41 KITQAYKV
-49 AEKAHDGQK
+49 AEKAHEGQL

-78 FCMDTDTICAALLHD
+78 YCMDTDTICAALLHD
-93 VVEDTEVTLEEL
+93 TVEDTDVTLDEL
-105 RKKFGDDVALMVDGV
+105 RKKFGEDVALMVDGV
-120 TKIGLVPLN
+120 TKIGLVPLV
-129 SKEEQHAE
+129 SKEEQQAE

-170 PPHKQRKTS
+170 PPEKQRKTS

-237 ARIRERITD
+237 KRIRERISD

-270 NKKFDEIYDIYAV
+270 NKRFDEIYDIYAV

-362 AGLSGSVSGEKRF
+362 AGISGNVSGEKRF

-388 DDVEAIT
+388 DDVEAIA
-395 DAIKTDLAQDEVFAF
+395 DAIKTDLSPDEVFVF
-410 TPKGDVISLPLGATV
+410 TPKGDVVALPTGATV
-425 IDFAYTI
+425 LDFAYHI

-453 YEIKTGDIVE
+453 YVVHTGEIVE

-476 NWLEIAKT
+476 NWIEIAKT

-495 KKECRDENI
+495 KKECREENI
-504 VRGREELEREFR
+504 ERGREELEREFK
-516 RNGIATEPELL
+516 RNNIAITPELL
-527 QSAAQRQRLS
+527 QTFASRQRLD

-547 YGGVSLSKI
+547 YGGVSMAKI
-556 IQRIKEEQLRN
+556 VQRIKEDQLRN
-567 HKELQSAQA
+567 HKEQQAIQA
-576 AASADPQENIAETNR
+576 AAENPMESISENNR
-591 RSRRKGIVVEG
+591 RSRKKGIIIEG
-602 VDNCLVKFAQCCNPL
+602 MENCLVKFAQCCNPL

-637 DCINVINNMDNPD
+637 DCVNVVNNRDDPE
-650 NKDRWIKA
+650 NKDRWLKA
-658 SWAGVDDSTYR
+658 TWAGVEDSTYR

-687 TAIAANH
+687 TAIVANH
-694 IPLHELNAH
+694 IPLQEMNGH

-708 NTNLVVT
+708 NLDLVVT
-715 VEIAGME
+715 VEIAGVE
-722 QLSNVMGRL
+722 QLSNVMGRI

-742 TGKL
+742 TGKQ

>member
-1 MNGTAD
+1 MTSQ
-7 RTGALGAANAAGT
+7 TGAAGT
-20 VTTFEQ
+20 AVKTFDQ
-26 LENKIRASEKAYDLN
+26 LVEKIKASEKPYDLE
-41 KITQAYEV
+41 KITQAYKV
-49 AEKAHDGQK
+49 AEKAHEGQL

-72 ASILLD
+72 SAILLD
-78 FCMDTDTICAALLHD
+78 YCMDTDTICAALLHD
-93 VVEDTEVTLEEL
+93 TVEDTDVTLDEL
-105 RKKFGDDVALMVDGV
+105 RKKFGEDVALMVDGV
-120 TKIGLVPLN
+120 TKIGLVPLV
-129 SKEEQHAE
+129 SKEEQQAE

-162 NMRTLAAR
+162 NMRTLKAR
-170 PPHKQRKTS
+170 PPEKQRKTS

-224 HKEERDAFIDSIK
+224 HKEERDAFIESIK
-237 ARIRERITD
+237 KRIRERISD

-270 NKKFDEIYDIYAV
+270 NKRFDEIYDIYAV

-362 AGLSGSVSGEKRF
+362 AGISGNVSGEKRF

-388 DDVEAIT
+388 DDVEAIA
-395 DAIKTDLAQDEVFAF
+395 DAIKTDLSPDEVFVF
-410 TPKGDVISLPLGATV
+410 TPKGDVVALPTGATV
-425 IDFAYTI
+425 LDFAYHI

-453 YEIKTGDIVE
+453 YVVHTGEIVD

-476 NWLEIAKT
+476 NWIEIAKT

-495 KKECRDENI
+495 KKECREENI
-504 VRGREELEREFR
+504 ERGREELEREFR
-516 RNGIATEPELL
+516 RNSIAVTPELL
-527 QSAAQRQRLS
+527 QTSASRQRLD

-547 YGGVSLSKI
+547 YGGVSMAKI
-556 IQRIKEEQLRN
+556 VQRIKEDQLRN
-567 HKELQSAQA
+567 HKEQQAIQA
-576 AASADPQENIAETNR
+576 AAENPMESINENNR
-591 RSRRKGIVVEG
+591 RSRKKGIIIEG
-602 VDNCLVKFAQCCNPL
+602 MENCLVKFAQCCNPL

-637 DCINVINNMDNPD
+637 DCVNVINNRDDPE
-650 NKDRWIKA
+650 NKDRWLKA
-658 SWAGVDDSTYR
+658 TWAGAEDSTYR

-694 IPLHELNAH
+694 IPLQEMNGH

-708 NTNLVVT
+708 NLDLVVT
-715 VEIAGME
+715 VEIAGVE
-722 QLSNVMGRL
+722 QLSNVMGRI

-742 TGKL
+742 TGKQ

>member
-1 MNGTAD
+1 MTSQ
-7 RTGALGAANAAGT
+7 TGAAGT
-20 VTTFEQ
+20 AVKTFEQ
-26 LENKIRASEKAYDLN
+26 LVEKIRASEKPYDLE
-41 KITQAYEV
+41 KITQAYKV
-49 AEKAHDGQK
+49 AEKAHEGQL

-78 FCMDTDTICAALLHD
+78 YCMDTDTICAALLHD
-93 VVEDTEVTLEEL
+93 TVEDTDVTLDEL
-105 RKKFGDDVALMVDGV
+105 RKKFGEDVALMVDGV
-120 TKIGLVPLN
+120 TKIGLVPLV
-129 SKEEQHAE
+129 SKEEQQAE

-170 PPHKQRKTS
+170 PPEKQRKTS

-237 ARIRERITD
+237 KRIRERISD

-270 NKKFDEIYDIYAV
+270 NKRFDEIYDIYAV

-362 AGLSGSVSGEKRF
+362 AGISGNVSGEKRF

-388 DDVEAIT
+388 DDVEAIA
-395 DAIKTDLAQDEVFAF
+395 DAIKTDLSPDEVFVF
-410 TPKGDVISLPLGATV
+410 TPKGDVVALPTGATV
-425 IDFAYTI
+425 LDFAYHI

-453 YEIKTGDIVE
+453 YVVHTGEIVE

-476 NWLEIAKT
+476 NWIEIAKT

-495 KKECRDENI
+495 KKECREENI
-504 VRGREELEREFR
+504 ERGREELEREFK
-516 RNGIATEPELL
+516 RNNIAITPELL
-527 QSAAQRQRLS
+527 QTSASRQRLD

-547 YGGVSLSKI
+547 YGGVSMAKI
-556 IQRIKEEQLRN
+556 VQCIKEDQLRN
-567 HKELQSAQA
+567 HKEQQAIQA
-576 AASADPQENIAETNR
+576 AAENPMESISENNR
-591 RSRRKGIVVEG
+591 RSRKKGIIIEG
-602 VDNCLVKFAQCCNPL
+602 MENCLVKFAQCCNPL

-637 DCINVINNMDNPD
+637 DCVNVVNNRDDPE
-650 NKDRWIKA
+650 NKDRWLKA
-658 SWAGVDDSTYR
+658 TWAGVEDSTYR

-694 IPLHELNAH
+694 IPLQEMNGH

-708 NTNLVVT
+708 NLDLVVT
-715 VEIAGME
+715 VEIAGVE
-722 QLSNVMGRL
+722 QLSNVMGRI

-742 TGKL
+742 TGKQ

>member
-1 MNGTAD
+1 MTSQ
-7 RTGALGAANAAGT
+7 TGAAGT
-20 VTTFEQ
+20 AVKTFEQ
-26 LENKIRASEKAYDLN
+26 LVEKIRASEKPYDLE
-41 KITQAYEV
+41 KITQAYKV
-49 AEKAHDGQK
+49 AEKAHEGQL

-78 FCMDTDTICAALLHD
+78 YCMDTDTICAALLHD
-93 VVEDTEVTLEEL
+93 TVEDTDVTLDEL
-105 RKKFGDDVALMVDGV
+105 RKKFGEDVALMVDGV
-120 TKIGLVPLN
+120 TKIGLVPLV
-129 SKEEQHAE
+129 SKEEQQAE

-170 PPHKQRKTS
+170 PPDKQRKTS

-237 ARIRERITD
+237 KRIRERISD

-270 NKKFDEIYDIYAV
+270 NKRFDEIYDIYAV

-362 AGLSGSVSGEKRF
+362 AGISGNVSGEKRF

-388 DDVEAIT
+388 DDVEAIA
-395 DAIKTDLAQDEVFAF
+395 DAIKTDLSPDEVFVF
-410 TPKGDVISLPLGATV
+410 TPKGDVVALPTGATV
-425 IDFAYTI
+425 LDFAYHI

-453 YEIKTGDIVE
+453 YVVHTGEIVE

-476 NWLEIAKT
+476 NWIEIAKT

-495 KKECRDENI
+495 KKECREENI
-504 VRGREELEREFR
+504 ERGREELEREFK
-516 RNGIATEPELL
+516 RNNIAITPELL
-527 QSAAQRQRLS
+527 QTSASRQRLD

-547 YGGVSLSKI
+547 YGGVSMAKI
-556 IQRIKEEQLRN
+556 VQRIKEDQLRN
-567 HKELQSAQA
+567 HKEQQAIQA
-576 AASADPQENIAETNR
+576 AAENPMESISENNR
-591 RSRRKGIVVEG
+591 RSRKQGIIIEG
-602 VDNCLVKFAQCCNPL
+602 MENCLVKFAQCCNPL

-637 DCINVINNMDNPD
+637 DCVNVVNNRDDPE
-650 NKDRWIKA
+650 NKDRWLKA
-658 SWAGVDDSTYR
+658 TWAGVEDSTYR

-694 IPLHELNAH
+694 IPLQEMNGH

-708 NTNLVVT
+708 NLDLVVT
-715 VEIAGME
+715 VEIAGVE
-722 QLSNVMGRL
+722 QLSNVMGRI

-742 TGKL
+742 TGKQ